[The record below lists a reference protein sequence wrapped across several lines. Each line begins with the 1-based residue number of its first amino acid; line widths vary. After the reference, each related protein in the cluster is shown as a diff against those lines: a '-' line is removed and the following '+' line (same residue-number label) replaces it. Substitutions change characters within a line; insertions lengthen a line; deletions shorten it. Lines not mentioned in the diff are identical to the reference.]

1 MEDYST
7 INLIELMEKLKLTD
21 VKQSDVITHISE
33 TYIKYESQLL
43 QRKSDMTE
51 IYNGIRKFKEPR
63 INPRDTTFKVN
74 KLSEIENR
82 ILPRIMSKKPK
93 PIVSY
98 INPDLVDSEVD
109 VDEMSKAVG
118 SKLSEI
124 FKKQD
129 MIKSLRLLARTGL
142 RYGVGFVRLTPK
154 YRIIRTPEKVED
166 IEIDERWEE
175 ITTVKKKIEEKVSEQ
190 YTGMDIVSFAD
201 IYFDPR
207 YRMLEDMPSVID
219 VCRNMRT
226 SYFTQNPEKFMN
238 LDKLRDCMNVD
249 QSLSSTDYKQ
259 AIYSITGITP
269 TFDKIIA
276 DWTLT
281 LKRYA
286 GYYDLS
292 DDRTYKNEKMYEF
305 WVLDDVIL
313 VYAKEIYCLPF
324 ESFTVFEDTET
335 FLATGILQP
344 ILGLQDEMNWKKN
357 RASAY
362 VNKLLNPD
370 YIRSP
375 ASGIDP
381 RKINQGHGNILAT
394 PRLGQ
399 DALQN
404 LVQMPL
410 KELNASYFN
419 EQNDMERQ
427 IQAASFTINTNTPIT
442 QNSLT
447 DTATGAKIQAGETDS
462 VTAEIRTHFE
472 ETLVR
477 LSYKLIQYEY
487 DNMEENMNI
496 KSEDEDDTFYEMNK
510 EAIRDA
516 ESKYA
521 IEFEA
526 GSTSTDTTEE
536 RRNDAIAQ
544 WNIWLQAAKAGVSV
558 NLDSLYEKLQGTFP
572 WADKKELFK
581 QQAMLPWLAPQPWM
595 PWAVQP
601 WANPQAIAQSPTQ
614 EPIPMQV

>member
-1 MEDYST
+1 
-7 INLIELMEKLKLTD
+7 MEKLKLSD
-21 VKQSDVITHISE
+21 NKQADIIRHISE

-98 INPDLVDSEVD
+98 INPDLLD
-109 VDEMSKAVG
+109 VETDVAEMSKAVG
-118 SKLSEI
+118 GKLSEI

-142 RYGVGFVRLTPK
+142 RYGLGFVRMTPK
-154 YRIIRTPEKVED
+154 YRIVRTPEKVED
-166 IEIDERWEE
+166 IEIDEDGTEREV
-175 ITTVKKKIEEKVSEQ
+175 IKKVIDERVSEQ

-219 VCRNMRT
+219 VCRNMRM

-238 LDKLRDCMNVD
+238 LDMLKDCINLWNQGM
-249 QSLSSTDYKQ
+249 SLDDYKN
-259 AIYSITGITP
+259 AIYSITGIQP
-269 TFDKIIA
+269 TFDKVIA
-276 DWTLT
+276 DGTLT

-286 GYYDLS
+286 GYFDLT
-292 DDRTYKNEKMYEF
+292 DDKTYKNEKMYEF

-324 ESFTVFEDTET
+324 ESFTVFEDTES

-344 ILGLQDEMNWKKN
+344 ILGLQEEMNWKKN

-394 PRLGQ
+394 SRLGQ

-447 DTATGAKIQAGETDS
+447 ETATGAKIQSGETDS

-526 GSTSTDTTEE
+526 GSTSSDTTEE

-544 WNIWLQAAKAGVSV
+544 WNIWLQAAKAGVPV
-558 NLDSLYEKLQGTFP
+558 NLDKLYEKLQSTFP
-572 WADKKELFK
+572 WADKKDLFK
-581 QQAMLPWLAPQPWM
+581 QQALLPWMGAAAPW
-595 PWAVQP
+595 V
-601 WANPQAIAQSPTQ
+601 PQEAGGQMPTQ
-614 EPIPMQV
+614 EPIPMKI